1 MRCIRHRKPRPSC
14 AWPLLLSVALGAVSC
29 AGAGDPSAAPAGD
42 SSARVAIAPLNLGRD
57 TGLELEDAEQVVA
70 DELARFFQER
80 GARVGVVHR
89 GDAERAW
96 RAVHGAIE
104 ETDRD
109 AEDDGLDRV
118 AAAFTIALRQH
129 SDFAFDYVLI
139 PSLVLRD
146 ARVFGRIASWD
157 GVRRRVRPRRAS
169 GATQAHYFREWE
181 GEITGLSLHVLVYE
195 PDGRRVYEGWGGL
208 DLTHDPVVIGNS
220 MSPRPMPQAEVLA
233 NAGYVREGVELAL
246 RPYLR
251 DARR

>member
-1 MRCIRHRKPRPSC
+1 MRCSWHRRRRPSC
-14 AWPLLLSVALGAVSC
+14 AWLLLLSVALGSVSC
-29 AGAGDPSAAPAGD
+29 ARAPGPSAAGTGNGSP
-42 SSARVAIAPLNLGRD
+42 RVAIAPLNLAQDAGP
-57 TGLELEDAEQVVA
+57 ELEDAEKVVA
-70 DELARFFQER
+70 EELARFFQER

-96 RAVHGAIE
+96 RAVQGATE
-104 ETDRD
+104 D
-109 AEDDGLDRV
+109 AGSEGDGLDIA
-118 AAAFTIALRQH
+118 AAAFTLALRQH

-181 GEITGLSLHVLVYE
+181 GEISGLSLHVLVYE

-208 DLTHDPVVIGNS
+208 DLTHDPVVVGNS
-220 MSPRPMPQAEVLA
+220 MSPRPMPQAEALA